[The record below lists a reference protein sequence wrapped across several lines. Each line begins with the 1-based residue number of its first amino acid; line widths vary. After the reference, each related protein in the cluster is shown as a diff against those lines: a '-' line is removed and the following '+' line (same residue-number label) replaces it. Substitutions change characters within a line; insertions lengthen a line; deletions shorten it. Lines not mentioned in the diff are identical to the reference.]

1 MSSLFLFILGI
12 LICAAVTGFFAGA
25 ETGALSANRHRLR
38 HLQLEGDQRAG
49 DVIKLLSDTQRILIV
64 TLVGT
69 NLFSILAAL
78 FGKQFFTRLASAM
91 IPHVSPQT
99 VDLASLLVMTP
110 FLLLFG
116 EILPK
121 QFFREHPDE
130 LMLRIRKPLKMFSIL
145 FIPAVG
151 FFNSIVF
158 ALLRPLG
165 IQKGHTHVRFTKE
178 DLKNLVGSGD
188 HGPEEKKGAFSV
200 RREVDMIQNIFNLE
214 KTLAREVMIPL
225 ADLVALPLHSSTIK
239 SVLDTARRSGY
250 TRMPVYEDTIINMV
264 GYVDLY
270 EILHSDQG
278 ESQEVRSFVRPP
290 FYVPETQRIDDLLQ
304 DLLSRHIPVAI
315 AFDEHGGCSGFV
327 TLEDILEE
335 IVGEIDDEFDKCR
348 IMYYEE
354 KPGVYTVDPR
364 MDLDDLM
371 SELKIQ
377 LPKHHCETISGFV
390 YSILGRVP
398 ETNEIITYGPYRLQV
413 MEVKPPKIKRIRIER
428 IPEK

>member
-1 MSSLFLFILGI
+1 MSSLLLFIPGI
-12 LICAAVTGFFAGA
+12 LVCAALTGFFAGA

-78 FGKQFFTRLASAM
+78 FGEKFFARILSAFT
-91 IPHVSPQT
+91 PHVSPQA
-99 VDLASLLVMTP
+99 VDLVSLLVMTP

-145 FIPAVG
+145 FIPAVT
-151 FFNSIVF
+151 FFNNIVF

-165 IQKGHTHVRFTKE
+165 IQKEHTRARFTKE

-188 HGPEEKKGAFSV
+188 PGLEGKKGASPV
-200 RREVDMIQNIFNLE
+200 RRQVDMIQNIFNLE
-214 KTLAREVMIPL
+214 KTLVREVMIPL
-225 ADLVALPLHSSTIK
+225 ADLIALPLHSSTIK
-239 SVLDTARRSGY
+239 SVLDTSRRSGY

-270 EILHSDQG
+270 EILHSLEG
-278 ESQEVRSFVRPP
+278 ESKDVRSFVRSP

-304 DLLSRHIPVAI
+304 DMLSRHIPVAI

-335 IVGEIDDEFDKCR
+335 IVGEIDENSIQCR
-348 IMYYEE
+348 ITYFEE
-354 KPGVYTVDPR
+354 KPGVYIVDPR

-371 SELKIQ
+371 EELNIH
-377 LPKHHCETISGFV
+377 LPKRHCETISGFI
-390 YSILGRVP
+390 YSMLGRVP
-398 ETNEIITYGPYRLQV
+398 ETNEIINYGQYRLQV
-413 MEVKPPKIKRIRIER
+413 LEVKPPKIKRVRIER

>member
-1 MSSLFLFILGI
+1 
-12 LICAAVTGFFAGA
+12 V
-25 ETGALSANRHRLR
+25 
-38 HLQLEGDQRAG
+38 
-49 DVIKLLSDTQRILIV
+49 
-64 TLVGT
+64 
-69 NLFSILAAL
+69 
-78 FGKQFFTRLASAM
+78 
-91 IPHVSPQT
+91 
-99 VDLASLLVMTP
+99 SLLVMTP

-130 LMLRIRKPLKMFSIL
+130 LVLRIRKPLKMFSIL
-145 FIPAVG
+145 FIPAVT
-151 FFNSIVF
+151 FFNNIVF

-165 IQKGHTHVRFTKE
+165 IQKEHTRTRFTKE
-178 DLKNLVGSGD
+178 DLKNLVGSGEP
-188 HGPEEKKGAFSV
+188 GREGKKGAAPV

-214 KTLAREVMIPL
+214 ITLVREVMIPL

-270 EILHSDQG
+270 EILHSQEG
-278 ESQEVRSFVRPP
+278 ESKDVRSFIRPP

-304 DLLSRHIPVAI
+304 DMLSKHIPVAI

-335 IVGEIDDEFDKCR
+335 IVGEIDDDSVQCR
-348 IMYYEE
+348 IMYFEE
-354 KPGVYTVDPR
+354 KPGIYTVDPR
-364 MDLDDLM
+364 MDLDDLRE
-371 SELKIQ
+371 ELNIL
-377 LPKHHCETISGFV
+377 LPKHHCETIGGFI

-398 ETNEIITYGPYRLQV
+398 ETNEIITYGQYRIHVL
-413 MEVKPPKIKRIRIER
+413 EVKPPKIKRIRIER
-428 IPEK
+428 IP